1 MDIYALTSEDL
12 THLGLCMGMEHTII
26 RWTKYFHTIDGCKN
40 YAQNDFKPNAFCKI
54 KTIEWE
60 KTEYG
65 FKSQDLS
72 HTQYYIDKISEK
84 QKKNGFKHG
93 PLIERS

>member
-12 THLGLCMGMEHTII
+12 TNLGSCMGMEYTTI
-26 RWTKYFHTIDGCKN
+26 RWTKYFYTIDECMK
-40 YAQNDFKPNAFCKI
+40 YAQNDFKPNKFCKT

-60 KTEYG
+60 KTESG

-72 HTQYYIDKISEK
+72 HTVYYIDKISAK
-84 QKKNGFKHG
+84 QGKNGFRHE